1 MNLIFYFEN
10 KIILSN
16 KISKEKKK
24 KRDKSRVWFDLIEFS
39 QFCYLN

>member
-24 KRDKSRVWFDLIEFS
+24 KEIS
-39 QFCYLN
+39 QGYGLT